1 MKGTAEVAFNID
13 RELASV
19 KAALAEHATAIHGLA
34 KRAREDVIEIGRRLH
49 EVHKLLEGKWLA
61 WVDAEFGWSD
71 QTARRF
77 IHVYE
82 LSQDGRFNNLLSQD
96 LPVSLLYELAAPK
109 AVEARTELAE
119 RIEAGEELSCVEVKG
134 AIARAKGAA
143 KPEAAAGQADD
154 GGVDQD
160 DHDDGDHTD
169 DAEAVQIIAPQV
181 TAPTPVI
188 KTTSKFPKSAQREL
202 HQVWL
207 AGAPEDRDSI
217 RDTVLKDFFAAASGT
232 DIYSRIPA
240 ATRADV
246 VRDFLDQL
254 RVAGMLEAMSP
265 EFGRELRARADK
277 LTKRTTLNLV
287 ANPAASVSDKKSGS
301 GAPV

>member
-188 KTTSKFPKSAQREL
+188 TPQARR
-202 HQVWL
+202 L
-207 AGAPEDRDSI
+207 AAS
-217 RDTVLKDFFAAASGT
+217 SGT
-232 DIYSRIPA
+232 DGGTATTWDACTRTRLAKAAVRIPWW
-240 ATRADV
+240 TV
-246 VRDFLDQL
+246 SPSESVR
-254 RVAGMLEAMSP
+254 
-265 EFGRELRARADK
+265 
-277 LTKRTTLNLV
+277 T
-287 ANPAASVSDKKSGS
+287 VS
-301 GAPV
+301 